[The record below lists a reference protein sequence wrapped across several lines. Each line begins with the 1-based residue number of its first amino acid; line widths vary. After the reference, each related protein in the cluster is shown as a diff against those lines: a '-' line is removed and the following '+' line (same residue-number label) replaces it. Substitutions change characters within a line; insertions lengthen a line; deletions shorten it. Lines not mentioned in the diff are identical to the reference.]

1 MCSLDTL
8 LPQVPGTC
16 LQSAVANL
24 KHSSWQENRL
34 FSWWTTVSWV
44 RTMIVLLPENPGS
57 GGRVGAERGR
67 GLVTQPGV
75 RHLLRGPLL
84 LVCRIPVLEQTPLTF
99 SKVWALLE
107 RQSLGIFHEQFFSSG
122 ILALTSWYKWT
133 CIYQPLRHGV
143 TIKHSFIFL
152 SIGFSYF
159 QEARLSKRSIG
170 DVIWLRS
177 RFVEKNVT
185 LGVFCDR

>member
-8 LPQVPGTC
+8 LPRVPGTC

-24 KHSSWQENRL
+24 KHSSWQKNRL

-84 LVCRIPVLEQTPLTF
+84 LVPRIPVLEQTPLTF

-107 RQSLGIFHEQFFSSG
+107 RQSLGIFPWTVLQLQNSGSDLLVQVNLHIPTSTTRCDYEAFVCFSFHRLFLFSG
-122 ILALTSWYKWT
+122 SEI
-133 CIYQPLRHGV
+133 
-143 TIKHSFIFL
+143 
-152 SIGFSYF
+152 
-159 QEARLSKRSIG
+159 E
-170 DVIWLRS
+170 
-177 RFVEKNVT
+177 
-185 LGVFCDR
+185 